1 MSARNEQDHEYS
13 QPTLDGL
20 GSVEQEETLLY
31 NCLVLEQPRY
41 TDTGEKQLWLA
52 TVHAEPCLFQPEI
65 DTVYFASASN
75 RVARL
80 ARRKS
85 LKPGDRVSLTGVVR
99 VDTMIFPTGETKT
112 IHRIALTAPPG
123 MVAKEKRV
131 STTVF
136 AQKRSLRNS

>member
-20 GSVEQEETLLY
+20 ASGEQVETLLY
-31 NCLVLEQPRY
+31 NCLILEQPRY
-41 TDTGEKQLWLA
+41 SDTGNKQEWLA
-52 TVHAEPCLFQPEI
+52 TVHAQPCIFQPEI
-65 DTVYFASASN
+65 DTVYFASATN

-80 ARRKS
+80 TRRKS

-99 VDTMIFPTGETKT
+99 VDTLDFPTGETKI
-112 IHRIALTAPPG
+112 IHRIALTPPPE

-136 AQKRSLRNS
+136 SQKRSLQSS

>member
-1 MSARNEQDHEYS
+1 MAARNEQDHEYS
-13 QPTLDGL
+13 QPLLDGL
-20 GSVEQEETLLY
+20 VSMEQDETLLY

-41 TDTGEKQLWLA
+41 SDNGNKQEWLA
-52 TVHAEPCLFQPEI
+52 TIHAQPCIFQPEI

-99 VDTMIFPTGETKT
+99 VDTLAFPTGETQT
-112 IHRIALTAPPG
+112 IHRIALTAPP
-123 MVAKEKRV
+123 
-131 STTVF
+131 
-136 AQKRSLRNS
+136 

>member
-1 MSARNEQDHEYS
+1 MPASREQDHEYS
-13 QPTLDGL
+13 QSIFEGL

-31 NCLVLEQPRY
+31 NCLVLEQPRFS
-41 TDTGEKQLWLA
+41 DSGVKQEWLA
-52 TVHAEPCLFQPEI
+52 TVHAQPCLFQPEI
-65 DTVYFASASN
+65 DTVYFVSASN
-75 RVARL
+75 TVARL

-99 VDTMIFPTGETKT
+99 VEALDFPTGETKT
-112 IHRIALTAPPG
+112 IHRIALTAVPE

-136 AQKRSLRNS
+136 AQKRALRKP

>member
-20 GSVEQEETLLY
+20 VAPEQNETLLY
-31 NCLVLEQPRY
+31 NCLVLQQPRFS
-41 TDTGEKQLWLA
+41 DTGEKQEWQ
-52 TVHAEPCLFQPEI
+52 TTIHAQPCLFQPEV

-75 RVARL
+75 MLARL

-99 VDTMIFPTGETKT
+99 VDTIAFPTGETQT
-112 IHRIALTAPPG
+112 IHRIALTSPPE

-136 AQKRSLRNS
+136 AQKRSLRKP

>member
-1 MSARNEQDHEYS
+1 MSARNEQDHEYL

-20 GSVEQEETLLY
+20 GSVEQNEMLLY
-31 NCLVLEQPRY
+31 NCLILEQPRY
-41 TDTGEKQLWLA
+41 SDTGKNQEWLA
-52 TVHAEPCLFQPEI
+52 TVHAQPCLFQPEI
-65 DTVYFASASN
+65 DTVYVASASN
-75 RVARL
+75 KVARL

-99 VDTMIFPTGETKT
+99 VDTLAFPTGETKT
-112 IHRIALTAPPG
+112 MHRIALTTPPE

-136 AQKRSLRNS
+136 AQKRSLRKP

>member
-1 MSARNEQDHEYS
+1 MAARKEQDQGYS

-20 GSVEQEETLLY
+20 VSVEQEETLLY

-41 TDTGEKQLWLA
+41 SDTGKKQEWLA
-52 TVHAEPCLFQPEI
+52 TVHAQPCIFQDI

-80 ARRKS
+80 AQRKS
-85 LKPGDRVSLTGVVR
+85 LKPGDRVSLIGVVR
-99 VDTMIFPTGETKT
+99 VDTIEFSRGETQT
-112 IHRIALTAPPG
+112 IHRIALTSAPE

-136 AQKRSLRNS
+136 AQKRSKR

>member
-1 MSARNEQDHEYS
+1 MSVHKEQDHEYL
-13 QPTLDGL
+13 QPTLDEL
-20 GSVEQEETLLY
+20 GSVEQDETLLY

-41 TDTGEKQLWLA
+41 SDTGEKQEWQA
-52 TVHAEPCLFQPEI
+52 NVHAQSCLFQPEI

-85 LKPGDRVSLTGVVR
+85 LKPGDRVSLTVVVR
-99 VDTMIFPTGETKT
+99 VDTLDFPTGETQT
-112 IHRIALTAPPG
+112 IRRIALTSPPE

-136 AQKRSLRNS
+136 ALKRSLRNP

>member
-1 MSARNEQDHEYS
+1 MSVHNEQDQGYS

-20 GSVEQEETLLY
+20 VSLEQEETLLY

-41 TDTGEKQLWLA
+41 SDTGEKQEWLA
-52 TVHAEPCLFQPEI
+52 TVHAQPCIFQEV
-65 DTVYFASASN
+65 DAEYFVSASN

-80 ARRKS
+80 ARRKN

-99 VDTMIFPTGETKT
+99 VDMIAFPTGETQK
-112 IHRIALTAPPG
+112 IHRIALTSPPE

-136 AQKRSLRNS
+136 AQKRSLR

>member
-20 GSVEQEETLLY
+20 VAPEQNETLLY
-31 NCLVLEQPRY
+31 NCLVLEQPRFS
-41 TDTGEKQLWLA
+41 DSGNKQEWLA
-52 TVHAEPCLFQPEI
+52 TVHAQPCLFQPEV
-65 DTVYFASASN
+65 DTVYFVSASSE
-75 RVARL
+75 VARS

-85 LKPGDRVSLTGVVR
+85 LKPGDRVSLTGMVR
-99 VDTMIFPTGETKT
+99 VESIAFPTGETKT
-112 IHRIALTAPPG
+112 FHRIALTAPPE

-136 AQKRSLRNS
+136 AQKRSLRKP